1 MRLRD
6 TIASMNRIE
15 EGRLFKVI
23 ASAVVA
29 LLAVLAVIS
38 YTVAVN
44 RPVGTTSLEST
55 LDDGPGLTEEEAK
68 QDPDAAS
75 AEKER
80 KNAIAAAQRML
91 DSVLSARQ
99 SVASVVV
106 GSLVGLALALVVIW
120 LGLGLT
126 YLSLLSIGAALV
138 LLFWAVPP
146 TRGLA
151 PLLIGIIALT
161 ASFTALMQLLRL
173 LLAPANPVFAIARN
187 VLAEAVRLK
196 LSLIFIVLLVF
207 GLAVLPIT
215 LDASQPLRYRV
226 QSFMQYS
233 LGGSFWIIAILVL
246 LFSVSTVAF
255 EQRDRVIWQ
264 TMTKPVAAWQY
275 VLGKWLG
282 VSSLALVLLAVSG
295 SGIFLFTEYLR
306 SQPALGEDK
315 AQAFVATGGDVIS
328 EDRMVLE
335 TQVLAARITKKADL
349 VDINWEQFEQNVNA
363 RVEAEIQRAPDFA
376 SLGPNAES
384 EKNRIREKLRKDL
397 YDNVQRDYRTVPPG
411 EYREFT
417 FSGLQDAKRGDRPL
431 LLKYKIS
438 AGSNSPDQ
446 TYKLTFQFTDGA
458 ITVREVNLNQ
468 TLSLPLLTTAIA
480 DDGVLGFRVWNS
492 DQTRNIVNPERM
504 SFPISDGL
512 EISYS
517 AGSYRLNF
525 LRVMVVLWIKLA
537 FLAMLAIAAGT
548 FLSFP
553 VACLVSFGCFW
564 AAESAGF
571 LKAALENW
579 QTQDE
584 QTNKI
589 LVVRYAIDRVANA
602 VSWLFQTYHD
612 LRPTQRLVDGMLL
625 SWGEVAWG
633 TAVLALWTLLLYLLG
648 SFIFA
653 RRELATYS
661 GH

>member
-1 MRLRD
+1 MSLRD
-6 TIASMNRIE
+6 TIATMNRIE
-15 EGRLFKVI
+15 NGRLFKI
-23 ASAVVA
+23 TASAVVV
-29 LLAVLAVIS
+29 LLGILGVIA
-38 YTVAVN
+38 YAVAVN
-44 RPVGTTSLEST
+44 RPLEVPT
-55 LDDGPGLTEEEAK
+55 LEGALNDGPGLSEEEAK
-68 QDPDAAS
+68 QNPAAAA

-80 KNAIAAAQRML
+80 KDAIASAQRML

-99 SVASVVV
+99 SVSSVAVGSVVAV
-106 GSLVGLALALVVIW
+106 VLALVVIW

-126 YLSLLSIGAALV
+126 YLSLLTLGAALTA
-138 LLFWAVPP
+138 LFWAVPP
-146 TRGLA
+146 TRRLA

-173 LLAPANPVFAIARN
+173 LLSPSNAVFAIARN

-196 LSLIFIVLLVF
+196 LSLVFIVLLVF
-207 GLAVLPIT
+207 GLAVLPMT
-215 LDASQPLRYRV
+215 LEESQPLRYRV
-226 QSFMQYS
+226 QTFMQYAM
-233 LGGSFWIIAILVL
+233 GGSFWIIAILVL

-306 SQPALGEDK
+306 AQPALGEDK
-315 AQAFVATGGDVIS
+315 AQAFVATGGEVIS

-335 TQVLAARITKKADL
+335 TQVLAARISKKADL
-349 VDINWEQFEQNVNA
+349 IQIKWDQFEENVNA

-376 SLGPNAES
+376 ALGPNAEA
-384 EKNRIREKLRKDL
+384 EKSRIREKLRKDL

-411 EYREFT
+411 ETRQYT
-417 FSGLQDAKRGDRPL
+417 FSGLQEAKAGDRPL
-431 LLKYKIS
+431 LMKYKIS

-446 TYKLTFQFTDGA
+446 TYKLTFEFMDGA
-458 ITVREVNLNQ
+458 TTVREVNLNQ
-468 TLSLPLLTTAIA
+468 TVNMPLLTSAI
-480 DDGVLGFRVWNS
+480 DNDGVLAFRVTNG
-492 DQTRNIVNPERM
+492 DLLQNRVNPERL
-504 SFPISDGL
+504 SFPMNDGM

-517 AGSYRLNF
+517 AGSYRVNF

-553 VACLVSFGCFW
+553 VACLVSFGTFW

-579 QTQDE
+579 QTEDE
-584 QTNKI
+584 KTNKI
-589 LVVRYAIDRVANA
+589 LIVRYAIDRVANA
-602 VSWLFQTYHD
+602 VSWLFQTYHE
-612 LRPTQRLVDGMLL
+612 LRPTQRLVDGVLL
-625 SWGEVAWG
+625 SWSDVVWG
-633 TAVLALWTLLLYLLG
+633 TAVLALWTLVLYLFG
-648 SFIFA
+648 SYVFSK
-653 RRELATYS
+653 RELATYS

>member
-6 TIASMNRIE
+6 TIAAMNRIE

-29 LLAVLAVIS
+29 ILAVLAVIS

-44 RPVGTTSLEST
+44 RPVGTTSLESA

-68 QDPDAAS
+68 QHPDAAS

-138 LLFWAVPP
+138 VLFWAVPP

-151 PLLIGIIALT
+151 PLLIGVIALT

-173 LLAPANPVFAIARN
+173 LLAPAHPVFAIARN

-196 LSLIFIVLLVF
+196 LSLIFIVLLIF

-376 SLGPNAES
+376 SLGPNAEA

-417 FSGLQDAKRGDRPL
+417 FSGLQDAKKGDRPL

-480 DDGVLGFRVWNS
+480 DDGVLAFRVWNS
-492 DQTRNIVNPERM
+492 DQTRNIVNPERL

-625 SWGEVAWG
+625 SWSEVAWG
-633 TAVLALWTLLLYLLG
+633 TAVLALWTLFLYFLG